1 MKYVVVTKSHHLSIG
16 ASVCLSIMLLPR
28 GARERKKNSH
38 LNCIRAQGS
47 TLGQVIIMISGLGA
61 HGRLHSLLWL
71 DVLEDLEGALDIHQR
86 PAQQKG
92 GIETSTLAC
101 LRQLILVG
109 R

>member
-1 MKYVVVTKSHHLSIG
+1 
-16 ASVCLSIMLLPR
+16 
-28 GARERKKNSH
+28 
-38 LNCIRAQGS
+38 
-47 TLGQVIIMISGLGA
+47 MISGLGA

-92 GIETSTLAC
+92 GIKTSTLAC

>member
-38 LNCIRAQGS
+38 LNCIRAQ
-47 TLGQVIIMISGLGA
+47 VIIMISGLGA

-92 GIETSTLAC
+92 GIKTSTLAC

>member
-1 MKYVVVTKSHHLSIG
+1 M
-16 ASVCLSIMLLPR
+16 
-28 GARERKKNSH
+28 
-38 LNCIRAQGS
+38 RAQGS